1 MNCTLGGT
9 PSMVKKRSTSK
20 NIHPSRDV
28 DRVDVKRS
36 SLIRVYRGRRA
47 KVPNHKVLY
56 TSCSALRCSLRIELL
71 HKADGCCGNGGHLK
85 IQLRMHKQNLMNIFT
100 CISSKNYTDVKE
112 TNARGLKRAICI
124 HLLGNT

>member
-1 MNCTLGGT
+1 
-9 PSMVKKRSTSK
+9 MVKKRSTSK

-56 TSCSALRCSLRIELL
+56 TSCSALRAGCSLIRIELL
-71 HKADGCCGNGGHLK
+71 HKADGCCGNGEHLK
-85 IQLRMHKQNLMNIFT
+85 SN
-100 CISSKNYTDVKE
+100 
-112 TNARGLKRAICI
+112 
-124 HLLGNT
+124 